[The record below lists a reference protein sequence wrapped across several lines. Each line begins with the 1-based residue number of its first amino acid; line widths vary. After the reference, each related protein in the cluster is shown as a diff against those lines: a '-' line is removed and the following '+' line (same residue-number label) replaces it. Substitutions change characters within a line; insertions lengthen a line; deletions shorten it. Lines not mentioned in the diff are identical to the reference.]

1 MTFDELQLIV
11 QSIAIAQR
19 ESQAMQQDT
28 QLLVQSIARGV
39 QAMQEKALTDE
50 LLVLNLAIL
59 LIQLHLIKFQHTL
72 QGFGQSEKSLIQ
84 G

>member
-19 ESQAMQQDT
+19 ESQAMQQET

-39 QAMQEKALTDE
+39 GVRARYAQ
-50 LLVLNLAIL
+50 NLSWGRI
-59 LIQLHLIKFQHTL
+59 FVMT
-72 QGFGQSEKSLIQ
+72 
-84 G
+84 